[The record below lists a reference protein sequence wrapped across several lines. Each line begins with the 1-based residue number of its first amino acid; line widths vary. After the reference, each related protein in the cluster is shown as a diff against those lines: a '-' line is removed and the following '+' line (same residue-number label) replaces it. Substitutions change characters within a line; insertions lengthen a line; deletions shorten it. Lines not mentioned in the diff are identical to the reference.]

1 MPRVSAEHLERRR
14 QQILDAAQLCF
25 ARKGFYET
33 SMQDIFTE
41 SGLSAGAVYRYFKG
55 KNDIIAALATD
66 TTVELRATMTR
77 AIRSDPLPTPAQVLR
92 IVAEYMVAHSG
103 PDGHV
108 RLAPQAWALALVDDE
123 AAEYVKSAVLA
134 MRDRWTEYTE
144 RMVQVG
150 WLPPDTDIHA
160 VATAIIGLVPGFM
173 LQHLIVGDLD
183 PETLARG
190 VAVLL
195 PYGEPAVQPV
205 DS

>member
-1 MPRVSAEHLERRR
+1 MPRVSEEHLERRR

-92 IVAEYMVAHSG
+92 IVAEHMVAHSG

-144 RMVQVG
+144 RMVEVG
-150 WLPPDTDIHA
+150 WLPPDTDVHA

-173 LQHLIVGDLD
+173 LQHLIVGDVN

-190 VAVLL
+190 VAALL